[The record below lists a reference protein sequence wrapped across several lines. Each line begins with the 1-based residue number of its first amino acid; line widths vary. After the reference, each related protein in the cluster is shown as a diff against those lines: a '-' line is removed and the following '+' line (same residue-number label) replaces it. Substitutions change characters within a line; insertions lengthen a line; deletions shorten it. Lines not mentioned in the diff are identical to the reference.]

1 VWSIAEIIP
10 RPREVTQGLRLQ
22 IPKVS
27 CGGTGPEITGGSAG
41 RTNTLHAASNGG
53 QYRTTEFGQS
63 HPASRSSPSAPSEC
77 VVSDSFHKR
86 PPSIL
91 AFVVL
96 GRKYASKTLVWSIA
110 AKVIPGTCP
119 ADSVYSADSA
129 GLASFSLLYDLLG
142 LER

>member
-1 VWSIAEIIP
+1 MVASIAQPNLVNPI
-10 RPREVTQGLRLQ
+10 RRADRHR
-22 IPKVS
+22 
-27 CGGTGPEITGGSAG
+27 A
-41 RTNTLHAASNGG
+41 RRAND
-53 QYRTTEFGQS
+53 
-63 HPASRSSPSAPSEC
+63 

-129 GLASFSLLYDLLG
+129 GLASFSRRLLVMKL
-142 LER
+142 